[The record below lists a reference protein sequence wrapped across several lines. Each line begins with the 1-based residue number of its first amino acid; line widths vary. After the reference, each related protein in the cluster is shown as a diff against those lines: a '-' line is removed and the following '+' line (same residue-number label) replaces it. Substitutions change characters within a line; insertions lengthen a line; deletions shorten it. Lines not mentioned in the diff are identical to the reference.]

1 MKLFDSMEFEYMD
14 LGIVAEKGAE
24 KGCQISR
31 IGAFGLIFDL
41 YLAWRIQW
49 NLYVLTSMQKNVVQI
64 WSRRK
69 AQSRKWKQRL
79 REYFDGK
86 RRRISEM
93 IRVLTMDDGLGKVA
107 LGN

>member
-24 KGCQISR
+24 KRCQISR

-49 NLYVLTSMQKNVVQI
+49 NLYVRTSIQKKVV
-64 WSRRK
+64 K
-69 AQSRKWKQRL
+69 H
-79 REYFDGK
+79 GK
-86 RRRISEM
+86 RRRKA
-93 IRVLTMDDGLGKVA
+93 T
-107 LGN
+107 